1 MGQNSDGIRLH
12 VPQFQRPH
20 QRRGLLHVG
29 DGEVVEGDKV
39 FGVEGLGH
47 GAPACK
53 IGGRFPFSKIPSRQ
67 PLPSAPRELFY
78 DPPDRFHQTI
88 RHKIGHGEAEEEN

>member
-1 MGQNSDGIRLH
+1 MLEM
-12 VPQFQRPH
+12 
-20 QRRGLLHVG
+20 
-29 DGEVVEGDKV
+29 GEVVEGDEV

-67 PLPSAPRELFY
+67 PLPSASRELFY